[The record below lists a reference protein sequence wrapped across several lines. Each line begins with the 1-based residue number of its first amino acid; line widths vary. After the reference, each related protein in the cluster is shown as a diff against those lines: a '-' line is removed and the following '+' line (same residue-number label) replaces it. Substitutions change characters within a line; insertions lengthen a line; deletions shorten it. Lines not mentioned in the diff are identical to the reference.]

1 MLTTEAV
8 RKRVKDVKAGL
19 FSKHKI
25 KSSIGRNWPE
35 YEKELSESIRS
46 AFREIEPLID
56 EATKCIK
63 TAKRRGSPRKL
74 TLKQRVTLLLIK
86 ELVGHSNRMMA
97 NMLVIFSM
105 LNDIDVSYKTI
116 ERLYSDPEVAL
127 AIHNLHVLMLERK
140 GITDA
145 DTSGDGTGYSLTVTK
160 HYSSAVQKRHDKVKE
175 VKYGEN
181 QFRKEFVYKFALL
194 DLNTFM
200 YIAYGASLKSEKEAF
215 DKSMDMLDTLDIKVD
230 SIRLDKYYSQ
240 PSYVDRFE
248 DAKVYIIPKSNCTIK
263 GSQKWK
269 STLKEFLKDTESYLQ
284 EYYRRESSEAAFS
297 ADKRRFGWKIDQKLT
312 GRIYCAVACIA
323 LWHNLLNLNA
333 S

>member
-8 RKRVKDVKAGL
+8 RRRIREVKEFL
-19 FSKHKI
+19 PSENKI
-25 KSSIGRNWPE
+25 KSSAYRNWPE
-35 YEKELSESIRS
+35 YEKELSSSIRA
-46 AFREIEPLID
+46 AFRNISPLVD
-56 EATKCIK
+56 EAVSSIQVSKG
-63 TAKRRGSPRKL
+63 RGSPRKL

-97 NMLVIFSM
+97 NMLVVFSM

-127 AIHNLHVLMLERK
+127 AIHNLHVVILKKK
-140 GITDA
+140 GIKYA
-145 DTSGDGTGYSLTVTK
+145 DTSGDGTGYSLTISK
-160 HYSSAVQKRHDKVKE
+160 HYSSAVQKRRDKVKE

-181 QFRKEFVYKFALL
+181 QLRREYVYKFALL

-215 DKSMDMLDTLDIKVD
+215 EKSMEMLESLDIKVK
-230 SIRLDKYYSQ
+230 SIRLDKYYSY
-240 PSYVDRFE
+240 PFYVNKFQDS
-248 DAKVYIIPKSNCTIK
+248 KVYIIPKSNCTIK

-269 STLKEFLKDTESYLQ
+269 STLKEFLNDTESYLQ

-297 ADKRRFGWKIDQKLT
+297 ADKRRFGWTIEQRLA
-312 GRIYCAVACIA
+312 GRIYCAASCIA
-323 LWHNLLNLNA
+323 LWHNLLNLNTG
-333 S
+333 